1 MHPEEADGP
10 RPEPPDQGHG
20 SDQPAVEWV
29 GEPGGY
35 SVDDAYRILA
45 GLPPGPVQVKSAAE
59 ISAAFR
65 AAAQVPPDAPDRDRP
80 PRARSIDEAELYLDL
95 RSCPRCGAPDV
106 EWEPMLVEVGGELAT
121 CYTGECAE
129 CGQEQTV
136 VLQLPEPRS
145 APPTGD
151 SVSFGGAQPSEL
163 LDPGEWLWV
172 ADQAAGNVPTG
183 DRAAAARA
191 LAIAAAAVDEVL
203 KFVPPF
209 ADEVPAH
216 AFWSERGRQVRAKEP
231 GRFDRERLAIVRDS
245 YVDQM
250 RQLGPVPTRPGTSA
264 ADWATARGP
273 LTAEANKLLAAV
285 YQARRTGDWER
296 IEDYASRID
305 GLRDRYTALLPP
317 RPVARCPYTGEV
329 VAWPFDD
336 VDLDGWFWRYDAPA
350 RRLPTVP
357 GTWLAMTGAMRLGS
371 PLTAAPFTCRP
382 GPGAPFVVPSLL
394 IGTDT
399 TAVVAEVP
407 VGPHTGW
414 AVTYFGTR
422 VPGSPLA
429 NLWGTGRYPVPD
441 GTGGWTGWA
450 EAPDD
455 PADRDF
461 DLGPW
466 LASGRLRWIAPGDA
480 ELTLRE
486 GTDGCPY
493 LDLEGS
499 RESPTIE
506 DGQLR

>member
-1 MHPEEADGP
+1 M
-10 RPEPPDQGHG
+10 
-20 SDQPAVEWV
+20 
-29 GEPGGY
+29 
-35 SVDDAYRILA
+35 
-45 GLPPGPVQVKSAAE
+45 
-59 ISAAFR
+59 
-65 AAAQVPPDAPDRDRP
+65 
-80 PRARSIDEAELYLDL
+80 
-95 RSCPRCGAPDV
+95 
-106 EWEPMLVEVGGELAT
+106 
-121 CYTGECAE
+121 
-129 CGQEQTV
+129 
-136 VLQLPEPRS
+136 
-145 APPTGD
+145 
-151 SVSFGGAQPSEL
+151 
-163 LDPGEWLWV
+163 
-172 ADQAAGNVPTG
+172 
-183 DRAAAARA
+183 
-191 LAIAAAAVDEVL
+191 
-203 KFVPPF
+203 
-209 ADEVPAH
+209 
-216 AFWSERGRQVRAKEP
+216 
-231 GRFDRERLAIVRDS
+231 
-245 YVDQM
+245 
-250 RQLGPVPTRPGTSA
+250 
-264 ADWATARGP
+264 
-273 LTAEANKLLAAV
+273 
-285 YQARRTGDWER
+285 
-296 IEDYASRID
+296 
-305 GLRDRYTALLPP
+305 
-317 RPVARCPYTGEV
+317 ARCPYTGEV

-357 GTWLAMTGAMRLGS
+357 GNWLAMTGAMRLGS

-399 TAVVAEVP
+399 TAVIAEVP